1 MTKSSPTCVLIA
13 DVFDDAGISQL
24 QSIGCEVRCDAT
36 LKEDSL
42 IGAIQEFNPTVLIVR
57 STKVNAAMIGA
68 SDSLALI
75 VRAGAGYDTIDVNE
89 ASQKGV
95 FVANCPGKNSIAV
108 AELAWGLI
116 LSCDRRI
123 PNQVMR
129 LREGHWE
136 KKAFSKTQGLYG
148 RTLGIIGLGG
158 IGKEVVKR
166 AKAFG
171 MEVIAWSRSMN
182 DEKANE
188 LGIQWTEDILEIA
201 SSSDVVSIH
210 AASTPDTKHIISTTF
225 LDAMKDGSILINTSR
240 GALINEDALCKA
252 IEEKNLLV
260 GLDVF
265 EHEPSSGVAAYSPRL
280 ASFENVFG
288 THHIGASTAQAQSAI
303 ADEAVRVVKRFCDS
317 GEVFNCVNRAIE
329 TPAKALLAVRHQ
341 NLPGVLAH
349 VFELLSHA
357 GLNVEEMENIMYEG
371 AHAACARIQLSEEPK
386 NEQLDAIRSHEHV
399 LSITL
404 TPLS

>member
-1 MTKSSPTCVLIA
+1 MATTSPTCVLIA
-13 DVFDDAGISQL
+13 DAFDDAGIAQL

-36 LKEDSL
+36 LKEESL
-42 IGAIQEFNPTVLIVR
+42 LAAIQEFSPTVLIVR
-57 STKVNAAMIGA
+57 STKVSAAMINA
-68 SDSLALI
+68 TESLALI
-75 VRAGAGYDTIDVNE
+75 VRAGAGYDTIDVSE
-89 ASQKGV
+89 ASKKGV

-123 PNQVMR
+123 PNQTIR
-129 LREGHWE
+129 LREGRWE
-136 KKAFSKTQGLYG
+136 KKVFSKTQGLYG
-148 RTLGIIGLGG
+148 RTLGVIGLGG

-171 MEVIAWSRSMN
+171 MDVIAWSRSLN
-182 DEKANE
+182 QDKANE
-188 LGIQWTEDILEIA
+188 LGIQWAEEVLEIA
-201 SSSDVVSIH
+201 RNSDVVSIH
-210 AASTPDTKHIISTTF
+210 AASTPETKHIVNEAF
-225 LDAMKDGSILINTSR
+225 LDAMNDGAILINTSR
-240 GALINEDALCKA
+240 GALIDEEALCKA
-252 IEEKNLLV
+252 IEEKGLIV

-265 EHEPSSGVAAYSPRL
+265 EDEPSSGSAEFNPQI

-288 THHIGASTAQAQSAI
+288 THHVGASTAQAQTAI
-303 ADEAVRVVKRFCDS
+303 AEEAVRVVKKYCDS
-317 GEVFNCVNRAIE
+317 GEVLNCVNRAID
-329 TPAKALLAVRHQ
+329 TPAKALLSVRHQ

-357 GLNVEEMENIMYEG
+357 GVNVEEMENIMYDG
-371 AHAACARIQLSEEPK
+371 AHAACARIQLSEEPN